1 MLKGIIG
8 KKIGMTQIFSENGD
22 VIPVTVIEA
31 GPCPVVQKKSDDKDG
46 YSAIQ
51 IGFSDT
57 TEKRIVKPAKGHFDK
72 AKVAY
77 KKYLR
82 ELRTDDTDSYG
93 IGDIIKVDTFI
104 AGEKVDVTG
113 TSKGKG
119 FAGAI
124 KRWGLHT
131 GPMGHGS
138 GYHRG
143 QGSMGAN
150 STPSKVMKGKAMAGH
165 MGYEQVT
172 VQNLA
177 VVKVDVE
184 NNLIAVKGAIPGP
197 NGSVVFVK
205 SAVKS
210 K

>member
-1 MLKGIIG
+1 MLKGIMG
-8 KKIGMTQIFSENGD
+8 KKIGMTQIFSDNGD

-31 GPCPVVQKKSDDKDG
+31 GPCPVVQKKSKDKDG
-46 YSAIQ
+46 YEAVQ

-57 TEKRIVKPAKGHFDK
+57 TEKRIVKPLKGHFDK
-72 AKVAY
+72 AEVAY

-82 ELRTDDTDSYG
+82 ELRSEDASALN
-93 IGDIIKVDTFI
+93 IGDILKADLFVE
-104 AGEKVDVTG
+104 GEKVDVTG

-119 FAGAI
+119 YSGTI
-124 KRWGLHT
+124 KRWGTHR
-131 GPMGHGS
+131 GPMAHGS

-150 STPSKVMKGKAMAGH
+150 STPSRVMKGKAMAGH
-165 MGYEQVT
+165 MGYEQIT

-177 VVKVDVE
+177 VVKVDAE

-197 NGSVVFVK
+197 KGSVVLIK